1 MSMRSDAN
9 GQTIGFPCTDGSGI
23 VLTSTGSG
31 DPEVVDLST
40 HSHVGLLAMGS
51 NNAGVAFF
59 STNADA
65 LAWVGSGLITD
76 PLLFKPSA
84 TGVEWISVPD
94 GKPFLAVRGQ
104 DTAVGAVL
112 NVVYPTDF

>member
-1 MSMRSDAN
+1 MRSDAN
-9 GQTIGFPCTDGSGI
+9 GQTIGFPCTDGGGI

-31 DPEVVDLST
+31 DPKPVDLST
-40 HSHVGLLAMGS
+40 HSHVGLLAMGA
-51 NNAGVAFF
+51 NNAGIAFF
-59 STNADA
+59 ATNTDA
-65 LAWVGSGLITD
+65 LAWIGVGLITD

-112 NVVYPTDF
+112 NVVYPTNF